1 MRDVPISGVL
11 GRLLWPGAHWHTKR
25 TRRSFEAGRPVVFAG
40 AVLGDRPYCAPW
52 AGLLHARAG
61 ELRTCPDRAGA
72 PAEPHPLPLER
83 LELVLVRARLR
94 SDPQAIAG
102 HWRVAECRDGRAR
115 VLVAAAPGHL
125 EIVLGLLRA
134 QQ

>member
-1 MRDVPISGVL
+1 MRDGPIGGVL
-11 GRLLWPGAHWHTKR
+11 GRWLGPGAHWHTKR
-25 TRRSFEAGRPVVFAG
+25 ARRSFAAGRPVVFAG

-52 AGLLHARAG
+52 AGHLHARPG
-61 ELRTCPDRAGA
+61 ELHSSAERVGA
-72 PAEPHPLPLER
+72 PAEPRPLPLEQ
-83 LELVLVRARLR
+83 LELVLVRARLI

-125 EIVLGLLRA
+125 EIVLGLLRGRL
-134 QQ
+134 